1 MKENEEVFLYDIDQY
16 VFEDLPDDSLIAIY
30 SKDDFQDNPT
40 NRFFRL
46 TCFEDTY
53 VRVKEALEHAIRID
67 LESPNGNNDG
77 IYTQIQWFNE
87 AGESECIVVG
97 EIRLPNGIT
106 QITNDLE
113 IAALAEFVNRIEEQ
127 K

>member
-1 MKENEEVFLYDIDQY
+1 MEDEELFLYDIEQY
-16 VFEDLPDDSLIAIY
+16 TFENLPDDSLIAIY

-40 NRFFRL
+40 NRYFRL

-53 VRVKEALEHAIRID
+53 VWVKDALEGAVRID
-67 LESPNGNNDG
+67 LESPSGNNDG

-87 AGESECIVVG
+87 LGESECIVVG
-97 EIRLPNGIT
+97 EIRLPNGVT
-106 QITNDLE
+106 QITNDQE
-113 IAALAEFVNRIEEQ
+113 IAALAEFVDRIEKQ